1 MSQLNEAAALPRLP
15 TPAIYSTAT
24 KTSDAL
30 MIAVAA
36 MPTLRPRLSTESFV
50 IEDVTMTP
58 SPISI

>member
-1 MSQLNEAAALPRLP
+1 M
-15 TPAIYSTAT
+15 
-24 KTSDAL
+24 TSDAL